1 MAQPAMC
8 SATILR
14 ARGCAPVSSETD
26 ATLSQLS
33 VAADSFGRRKRNA
46 APPIDAK
53 TPARIPSGKS
63 LRKER
68 RDLSWS
74 MDVVSFIVNV
84 LTCEPGILFLIG
96 DRINKIYRI
105 YKIPPQILP
114 RVAFRLET
122 RQNNLRIAESSR
134 VSHLIR
140 LEVKTMS
147 SDKDPANPT
156 RGSLR
161 LAPTAADVEIEKA
174 KLPRQFV
181 NFTFY
186 RARPEWR
193 LLSAGDKQRCREE
206 FVKTV
211 DEFRSSLLI
220 HSYSTIGLRTN
231 VDFMIWRIG
240 YELDPIQEMTARL
253 NKTEM
258 AKYIE
263 PSVSFLSM
271 TKRSMYI
278 DKDNPE
284 HDEDRLHIIPGKSQY
299 LFVYP
304 FVKTRE
310 WYSRSAEQR
319 QEMMEE
325 HIRIGMKYRSVKLHT
340 TYSFGLDDQEFVVA
354 FETDYPS
361 DFLDLVQELRETKAS
376 SYTLRDTPMFTCRQ
390 RTLSECLESLG

>member
-1 MAQPAMC
+1 MSTDKEPGVV
-8 SATILR
+8 
-14 ARGCAPVSSETD
+14 ARGA
-26 ATLSQLS
+26 
-33 VAADSFGRRKRNA
+33 
-46 APPIDAK
+46 
-53 TPARIPSGKS
+53 
-63 LRKER
+63 
-68 RDLSWS
+68 
-74 MDVVSFIVNV
+74 
-84 LTCEPGILFLIG
+84 
-96 DRINKIYRI
+96 
-105 YKIPPQILP
+105 
-114 RVAFRLET
+114 
-122 RQNNLRIAESSR
+122 
-134 VSHLIR
+134 
-140 LEVKTMS
+140 
-147 SDKDPANPT
+147 
-156 RGSLR
+156 LR
-161 LAPTAADVEIEKA
+161 LAPNCDEIEEQKT

-193 LLSAGDKQRCREE
+193 LLSGTEKQQCRDE

-211 DEFRSSLLI
+211 DEFRRPLLI

-240 YELDPIQEMTARL
+240 YELEPIQEMTSRL

-263 PSVSFLSM
+263 PTQSFLSM

-284 HDEDRLHIIPGKSQY
+284 HVEDRLHIVPGKSHY

-310 WYSRSAEQR
+310 WYTRPAEQR
-319 QEMMEE
+319 QEMMDE
-325 HIRIGMKYRSVKLHT
+325 HIRIGTKYRSVKLHT

-354 FETDYPS
+354 FETDQPS

-376 SYTLRDTPMFTCRQ
+376 SYTLRDTPMYTCRQ
-390 RTLSECLESLG
+390 RTLGECLEALG

>member
-1 MAQPAMC
+1 M
-8 SATILR
+8 
-14 ARGCAPVSSETD
+14 SSE
-26 ATLSQLS
+26 
-33 VAADSFGRRKRNA
+33 
-46 APPIDAK
+46 
-53 TPARIPSGKS
+53 
-63 LRKER
+63 KE
-68 RDLSWS
+68 
-74 MDVVSFIVNV
+74 
-84 LTCEPGILFLIG
+84 
-96 DRINKIYRI
+96 
-105 YKIPPQILP
+105 
-114 RVAFRLET
+114 
-122 RQNNLRIAESSR
+122 NNSAI
-134 VSHLIR
+134 
-140 LEVKTMS
+140 
-147 SDKDPANPT
+147 

-161 LAPTAADVEIEKA
+161 LAPNCVEQEEQKA

-193 LLSAGDKQRCREE
+193 LLSDVDKGRCSEK
-206 FVKTV
+206 FSATV
-211 DEFRSSLLI
+211 DSYRKKLLI
-220 HSYSTIGLRTN
+220 HTYSTIGLRTN

-240 YELDPIQEMTARL
+240 YELDPIQEMTSEL

-278 DKDNPE
+278 DKDNPD
-284 HDEDRLHIIPGKSQY
+284 HVEDRLHIIPGKSDY

-310 WYSRSAEQR
+310 WYSRTADQR
-319 QEMMEE
+319 QEMMDE
-325 HIRIGMKYRSVKLHT
+325 HIRIGTKYRSVKLHT

-354 FETDYPS
+354 FETDNPA

-390 RTLSECLESLG
+390 RSLIDCLSALG